1 MASYV
6 NLPEG
11 FVLDSDIIPQVLARK
26 RAYEDKYSNNA
37 LERLRPA
44 VLALQGVHESNLNPI
59 GFMDRGINYIRGRG
73 FETSERL
80 SPIVPET
87 AGERAVNL
95 GANFAMGV
103 PVGRATMGGLAGLK
117 AIANGTS
124 KTSKI
129 AKALLT
135 PRTMSTELAGAT
147 GAGAFTGVVN
157 PESTMGKIATG
168 LVGGIGGAGLKSGI
182 KSGVKSTMASPLGQ
196 KAGNVFNNFQV
207 NQGAKKLQ
215 NMLEHGDGFMD
226 VNFGRISPSRLDE
239 VNSFRNL
246 ENVTKIKNGRVVIPK
261 DRVQHLYE
269 ERILRNRYSPQ
280 EVLDVLKSA
289 IHGKESVVSQG
300 NLPQYQGILNIGENR
315 TNAAIIGRH
324 RDTGQT
330 MVKTGYKKD
339 TRDINKS
346 NFPDVVETAPLGG
359 NKPPSHASSKRSP
372 AVEQSSTLQG
382 VNRNIS
388 PIQGNVKRDNLI
400 RALKATVS
408 LVPSSIFPTL
418 ALYEMADRL
427 GNGR

>member
-215 NMLEHGDGFMD
+215 NMFEHGDGFRD
-226 VNFGRISPSRLDE
+226 VNFGRIKSEMVNE
-239 VNSFRNL
+239 VNALREQGLVQLKDGNL
-246 ENVTKIKNGRVVIPK
+246 VIPSNVAK
-261 DRVQHLYE
+261 HLYE
-269 ERILRNRYSPQ
+269 RRILGNGYSPD
-280 EVLDVLKSA
+280 EVTNMLQNAFYGKGSVASSTKYPHIQA
-289 IHGKESVVSQG
+289 VVNQGKEPADIGFIGVNPQTGGTVVKGGYRRERGLLSDRFSEAKNTLDGRGIPSSLSQEK
-300 NLPQYQGILNIGENR
+300 P
-315 TNAAIIGRH
+315 AVA
-324 RDTGQT
+324 
-330 MVKTGYKKD
+330 
-339 TRDINKS
+339 
-346 NFPDVVETAPLGG
+346 APL
-359 NKPPSHASSKRSP
+359 SA
-372 AVEQSSTLQG
+372 LQG

-408 LVPSSIFPTL
+408 LVPSSIFPAL